1 MTGGVAAVQA
11 RIAEIRAYVEPVT
24 VPATAAPT
32 ASASSASSATSAAAP
47 VTAGT
52 DFATALARLTGAD
65 PGTVP
70 ANALSTTVTGQDLVE
85 AAKKYLG
92 TPYVWG
98 GESLAEGGLDCSGL
112 VLRSL
117 ADLGIT
123 SGVPRVAR
131 DQATL
136 GEAVP
141 SLDQALPGDLIVL
154 NGGKHIGIYV
164 GDGQMIDS
172 PKPGKSVTVRAVYA
186 EPTTIR
192 RVLPQASSVAGGA
205 ASLTSAALASGSSA
219 AGLSSSALSSAL
231 ASTAAGQN
239 ALALLTGSAGAAG
252 ATGATGAAGTATA
265 RTSALGALGSGSAGA
280 GTSTSSLLTSLWGA
294 AS

>member
-11 RIAEIRAYVEPVT
+11 RIAEIRAYVEPAS
-24 VPATAAPT
+24 VPASAAPT
-32 ASASSASSATSAAAP
+32 ASASSTTSAAAST
-47 VTAGT
+47 TAGT
-52 DFATALARLTGAD
+52 DFATALAGLTGGAD

-164 GDGQMIDS
+164 GDGQMIDA
-172 PKPGKSVTVRAVYA
+172 PKPGKSVTVRDVYA

-192 RVLPQASSVAGGA
+192 RVLPQASSAAGGA
-205 ASLTSAALASGSSA
+205 AALTSAGLSASGLSA
-219 AGLSSSALSSAL
+219 SALSSAL

-239 ALALLTGSAGAAG
+239 ALALLTGSAGATG
-252 ATGATGAAGTATA
+252 GTSGSATSL
-265 RTSALGALGSGSAGA
+265 TSALGALGSGSAGA
-280 GTSTSSLLTSLWGA
+280 GTSTSSLLTSLWGS

>member
-1 MTGGVAAVQA
+1 VAAVQA
-11 RIAEIRAYVEPVT
+11 RIAEIRAYVEPAT
-24 VPATAAPT
+24 VATAAT
-32 ASASSASSATSAAAP
+32 SGTTASSAASASTAAASG
-47 VTAGT
+47 TAGT
-52 DFATALARLTGAD
+52 AFAAALAQLTGAAGAD
-65 PGTVP
+65 LGTVP
-70 ANALSTTVTGQDLVE
+70 ENALSTTVTGQDLVE

-136 GEAVP
+136 GQEIP

-164 GDGQMIDS
+164 GDGQMIDA
-172 PKPGKSVTVRAVYA
+172 PKPGKSVTIRDVYA

-192 RVLPQASSVAGGA
+192 RVLPQASA
-205 ASLTSAALASGSSA
+205 AATAPASAT
-219 AGLSSSALSSAL
+219 LSSAL

-239 ALALLTGSAGAAG
+239 ALALLTGTSGAVGAAG
-252 ATGATGAAGTATA
+252 SAASATSL
-265 RTSALGALGSGSAGA
+265 TSALGALGSGSAGA
-280 GTSTSSLLTSLWGA
+280 STSSLLTSLWGA

>member
-11 RIAEIRAYVEPVT
+11 RIAEIRAYVEPAS
-24 VPATAAPT
+24 VPASAAPT
-32 ASASSASSATSAAAP
+32 ASASSTTSAAAST
-47 VTAGT
+47 TAGT
-52 DFATALARLTGAD
+52 DFATALAGLTGGAD

-98 GESLAEGGLDCSGL
+98 GESLGEGGLDCSGL

-164 GDGQMIDS
+164 GDGQMIDA
-172 PKPGKSVTVRAVYA
+172 PKPGKSVTVRDVYA

-192 RVLPQASSVAGGA
+192 RVLPQASSAAGGA
-205 ASLTSAALASGSSA
+205 AALTSAGLSASGLSA
-219 AGLSSSALSSAL
+219 SALSSAL

-239 ALALLTGSAGAAG
+239 ALALLTGSAGATG
-252 ATGATGAAGTATA
+252 GTSGSATSL
-265 RTSALGALGSGSAGA
+265 TSALGALGSGSAGA
-280 GTSTSSLLTSLWGA
+280 GTSTSSLLTSLWGS

>member
-11 RIAEIRAYVEPVT
+11 RIAEIRAYVEPAAVAVAST
-24 VPATAAPT
+24 SSAT
-32 ASASSASSATSAAAP
+32 ASSASSATS
-47 VTAGT
+47 VSGSLTAGT
-52 DFATALARLTGAD
+52 DFAAALAQLTGAAGAD
-65 PGTVP
+65 LGTVP

-136 GEAVP
+136 GQEVP

-164 GDGQMIDS
+164 GDGQMIDA
-172 PKPGKSVTVRAVYA
+172 PKPGKSVTIRDVYA

-192 RVLPQASSVAGGA
+192 RVLPQAA
-205 ASLTSAALASGSSA
+205 ATPTAAPASA
-219 AGLSSSALSSAL
+219 ALSSAL

-239 ALALLTGSAGAAG
+239 ALALLTGSAGSTAASG
-252 ATGATGAAGTATA
+252 SLTQ
-265 RTSALGALGSGSAGA
+265 ALGALGSGSAGA

>member
-11 RIAEIRAYVEPVT
+11 RIAEIRAYVAPTT
-24 VPATAAPT
+24 VPVASASTAATAVST
-32 ASASSASSATSAAAP
+32 ASSASAVSMTSAASGTGFAAALAQLTG
-47 VTAGT
+47 TAG
-52 DFATALARLTGAD
+52 AD
-65 PGTVP
+65 LGTVP
-70 ANALSTTVTGQDLVE
+70 ENALSTTVTGQDLVE
-85 AAKKYLG
+85 SAKKYLG

-136 GEAVP
+136 GQEVL

-164 GDGQMIDS
+164 GDGQMIDA
-172 PKPGKSVTVRAVYA
+172 PKPGKSVTIRDVYA

-192 RVLPQASSVAGGA
+192 RVLPQQAAAAPAGASTV
-205 ASLTSAALASGSSA
+205 SSP
-219 AGLSSSALSSAL
+219 LSSAL

-252 ATGATGAAGTATA
+252 ATGSTSL
-265 RTSALGALGSGSAGA
+265 TSALGALGSGSAGA

>member
-11 RIAEIRAYVEPVT
+11 RIAEIRAYVAPTT
-24 VPATAAPT
+24 VPVASASATAT
-32 ASASSASSATSAAAP
+32 AVSTASSASAVSMTSAASGTGFAAALAQLTG
-47 VTAGT
+47 TAG
-52 DFATALARLTGAD
+52 AD
-65 PGTVP
+65 LGTVP
-70 ANALSTTVTGQDLVE
+70 ENALSTTVTGQDLVE
-85 AAKKYLG
+85 SAKKYLG

-136 GEAVP
+136 GQEVP

-164 GDGQMIDS
+164 GDGQMIDA
-172 PKPGKSVTVRAVYA
+172 PKPGKSVTIRDVYA

-192 RVLPQASSVAGGA
+192 RVLPQQA
-205 ASLTSAALASGSSA
+205 A
-219 AGLSSSALSSAL
+219 AGASTVSSSLSSAL
-231 ASTAAGQN
+231 ASTTAGQN

-252 ATGATGAAGTATA
+252 ATGSTSL
-265 RTSALGALGSGSAGA
+265 TSALGALGSGSAGA

>member
-1 MTGGVAAVQA
+1 MTGGVAAVQT
-11 RIAEIRAYVEPVT
+11 RIAEIRAYVAPAT
-24 VPATAAPT
+24 VPVASASTAATAT
-32 ASASSASSATSAAAP
+32 ASSASAVSMTSAASGTGFAAALAQLTG
-47 VTAGT
+47 TAG
-52 DFATALARLTGAD
+52 AD
-65 PGTVP
+65 LGTVP
-70 ANALSTTVTGQDLVE
+70 ENQLSTTVTGQDLVE

-136 GEAVP
+136 GQEVP

-164 GDGQMIDS
+164 GDGQMIDA
-172 PKPGKSVTVRAVYA
+172 PKPGKSVTIRDVYA

-192 RVLPQASSVAGGA
+192 RVLPQQAAAAPAGASTV
-205 ASLTSAALASGSSA
+205 SSP
-219 AGLSSSALSSAL
+219 LSSAL

-252 ATGATGAAGTATA
+252 ATGSTSL
-265 RTSALGALGSGSAGA
+265 TSALGALGSGSAGA

>member
-1 MTGGVAAVQA
+1 VQA
-11 RIAEIRAYVEPVT
+11 RTAEIRAYVAPAS
-24 VPATAAPT
+24 VPATAAPA
-32 ASASSASSATSAAAP
+32 ASASSASSATSAAASA
-47 VTAGT
+47 TAGT
-52 DFATALARLTGAD
+52 DFATALARLTGGAD

-164 GDGQMIDS
+164 GDGQMIDA
-172 PKPGKSVTVRAVYA
+172 PKPGKSVTVRDVYA

-192 RVLPQASSVAGGA
+192 RVLPQASSAAGGA
-205 ASLTSAALASGSSA
+205 ASLTSAGVSA
-219 AGLSSSALSSAL
+219 PGLSASALSSAL

-252 ATGATGAAGTATA
+252 GAGSASGSATSL
-265 RTSALGALGSGSAGA
+265 TSALGALGSGPAGA

>member
-1 MTGGVAAVQA
+1 VTGGVAAVQA

-24 VPATAAPT
+24 VPAPTARAASSSPATATAAP
-32 ASASSASSATSAAAP
+32 A
-47 VTAGT
+47 TAGT
-52 DFATALARLTGAD
+52 DFATALAGLTGGAD

-70 ANALSTTVTGQDLVE
+70 AHALSTTVTGQDLVD

-164 GDGQMIDS
+164 GDGQMIDA
-172 PKPGKSVTVRAVYA
+172 PKPGKSVTIRDVYA

-192 RVLPQASSVAGGA
+192 RVLPQASPAAGGA
-205 ASLTSAALASGSSA
+205 ASLTSAALASGSA
-219 AGLSSSALSSAL
+219 ASGLSSSALSSAL

-239 ALALLTGSAGAAG
+239 ALALLTGSAGSAG
-252 ATGATGAAGTATA
+252 AGQGQATSL
-265 RTSALGALGSGSAGA
+265 TSALGALGSGPAGA
-280 GTSTSSLLTSLWGA
+280 ATSTSSLLTSLWGA

>member
-1 MTGGVAAVQA
+1 MAAVQA
-11 RIAEIRAYVEPVT
+11 RIAEIRAYVAPAT
-24 VPATAAPT
+24 VPVAAASTAAASTAAT
-32 ASASSASSATSAAAP
+32 ASAVSMTSAAS
-47 VTAGT
+47 GT
-52 DFATALARLTGAD
+52 DFAAALAQLTGTTGAD
-65 PGTVP
+65 LGTVP
-70 ANALSTTVTGQDLVE
+70 ENALSTTVTGQDLVE

-136 GEAVP
+136 GQEVP

-164 GDGQMIDS
+164 GDGQMIDA
-172 PKPGKSVTVRAVYA
+172 PKPGKSVTIRDVYA

-192 RVLPQASSVAGGA
+192 RVLPQQAAAAPAGASTV
-205 ASLTSAALASGSSA
+205 
-219 AGLSSSALSSAL
+219 SSSLSSAL

-252 ATGATGAAGTATA
+252 ATGSTSL
-265 RTSALGALGSGSAGA
+265 TSALGALGSSSAGA

>member
-11 RIAEIRAYVEPVT
+11 RIAEIRAYVEPAAAVAVAST
-24 VPATAAPT
+24 SSATASS
-32 ASASSASSATSAAAP
+32 ASSSASSATSASGSP
-47 VTAGT
+47 TAGT
-52 DFATALARLTGAD
+52 DFAAALAQLTGTAGAD
-65 PGTVP
+65 LGTVP
-70 ANALSTTVTGQDLVE
+70 ENALSTTVTGQDLVE

-136 GEAVP
+136 GEPVP
-141 SLDQALPGDLIVL
+141 SLSQALPGDLVVL

-164 GDGQMIDS
+164 GDGKMIDA
-172 PKPGKSVTVRAVYA
+172 PKPGKSVTIRDVYA

-192 RVLPQASSVAGGA
+192 RVLPQAAATPTAGT
-205 ASLTSAALASGSSA
+205 ASA
-219 AGLSSSALSSAL
+219 ALSSAL
-231 ASTAAGQN
+231 AGTAAGQN
-239 ALALLTGSAGAAG
+239 ALALLTGSAGSTAAS
-252 ATGATGAAGTATA
+252 GAAGSLTQ
-265 RTSALGALGSGSAGA
+265 ALGALGSGSAGA

>member
-1 MTGGVAAVQA
+1 VAAVQA
-11 RIAEIRAYVEPVT
+11 RIAEIRAYVEPAT
-24 VPATAAPT
+24 VATAAT
-32 ASASSASSATSAAAP
+32 SGTTASSAASASTAAASASTAAASG
-47 VTAGT
+47 TAGT
-52 DFATALARLTGAD
+52 AFAAALAQLTGAAGAD
-65 PGTVP
+65 LGTVP
-70 ANALSTTVTGQDLVE
+70 ENALSTTVTGQDLVE

-136 GEAVP
+136 GQEIP

-164 GDGQMIDS
+164 GDGQMIDA
-172 PKPGKSVTVRAVYA
+172 PKPGKSVTIRDVYA

-192 RVLPQASSVAGGA
+192 RVLPQASA
-205 ASLTSAALASGSSA
+205 AATAPASAT
-219 AGLSSSALSSAL
+219 LSSAL

-239 ALALLTGSAGAAG
+239 ALALLTGTSGAVGAAG
-252 ATGATGAAGTATA
+252 SAASATSL
-265 RTSALGALGSGSAGA
+265 TSALGALGSGSAGA
-280 GTSTSSLLTSLWGA
+280 STSSLLTSLWGA

>member
-11 RIAEIRAYVEPVT
+11 RIAEIRAYVEPAAVAVAST
-24 VPATAAPT
+24 SSAT
-32 ASASSASSATSAAAP
+32 ASSASSATSAAGSL
-47 VTAGT
+47 TAGT
-52 DFATALARLTGAD
+52 DFAAALAQLTGAD
-65 PGTVP
+65 LGTVP
-70 ANALSTTVTGQDLVE
+70 ENALSTTVTGQDLVE

-136 GEAVP
+136 GQEVP
-141 SLDQALPGDLIVL
+141 SLDQALPGDLVVL

-164 GDGQMIDS
+164 GDGQMIDA
-172 PKPGKSVTVRAVYA
+172 PKPGKSVTIRDVYA

-192 RVLPQASSVAGGA
+192 RVLPQAA
-205 ASLTSAALASGSSA
+205 ATPTAAPASA
-219 AGLSSSALSSAL
+219 ALSSAL

-239 ALALLTGSAGAAG
+239 ALALLTGSAGSTAASG
-252 ATGATGAAGTATA
+252 ATGSLTQ
-265 RTSALGALGSGSAGA
+265 ALGALGSGSAGA

>member
-11 RIAEIRAYVEPVT
+11 RIAEIRAYVAPV
-24 VPATAAPT
+24 ATASVSSSAT
-32 ASASSASSATSAAAP
+32 ASSAVSSSTAASAASSS
-47 VTAGT
+47 TAGT
-52 DFATALARLTGAD
+52 DFAAALAQLTPAAGTAD
-65 PGTVP
+65 AATVP
-70 ANALSTTVTGQDLVE
+70 TGALSTSVTGQELVE
-85 AAKKYLG
+85 SAKKYLG

-131 DQATL
+131 DQATI
-136 GEAVP
+136 GQEVP
-141 SLDQALPGDLIVL
+141 SLAEALPGDLVVL

-164 GDGQMIDS
+164 GDGQMIDA
-172 PKPGKSVTVRAVYA
+172 PKPGKSVTIRDVYA

-192 RVLPQASSVAGGA
+192 RVLPQQA
-205 ASLTSAALASGSSA
+205 AAATPT
-219 AGLSSSALSSAL
+219 SALSSAL
-231 ASTAAGQN
+231 ASTSAGQN
-239 ALALLTGSAGAAG
+239 ALALLTGTAGSS
-252 ATGATGAAGTATA
+252 GTA
-265 RTSALGALGSGSAGA
+265 SGAPGA
-280 GTSTSSLLTSLWGA
+280 STSSLLTSLWGA

>member
-11 RIAEIRAYVEPVT
+11 RIAEIRAYVEPAT
-24 VPATAAPT
+24 VPAAA
-32 ASASSASSATSAAAP
+32 ATSAASGASASASG
-47 VTAGT
+47 VSASGSAAAGT
-52 DFATALARLTGAD
+52 DFAAALAQLTGAAGAD
-65 PGTVP
+65 LGTVP
-70 ANALSTTVTGQDLVE
+70 AHALSTTVTGQDLVE

-141 SLDQALPGDLIVL
+141 SLDQALPGDLVVL

-164 GDGQMIDS
+164 GDGQMIDA
-172 PKPGKSVTVRAVYA
+172 PKPGKSVTIRDVYA

-192 RVLPQASSVAGGA
+192 RILPQAA
-205 ASLTSAALASGSSA
+205 ATATAAPAPA
-219 AGLSSSALSSAL
+219 ALSSAL

-239 ALALLTGSAGAAG
+239 ALALLTGSAGATAASG
-252 ATGATGAAGTATA
+252 TTGSLTQ
-265 RTSALGALGSGSAGA
+265 ALGALGSGSAGA
-280 GTSTSSLLTSLWGA
+280 STSSLLTSLWGA

>member
-11 RIAEIRAYVEPVT
+11 RIAEIRAYVEPAAVATTASSSAAT
-24 VPATAAPT
+24 VSSATAAAT
-32 ASASSASSATSAAAP
+32 TTAASASTS
-47 VTAGT
+47 GT
-52 DFATALARLTGAD
+52 DFAAALAQLTGATGAD
-65 PGTVP
+65 LGTVP
-70 ANALSTTVTGQDLVE
+70 ENALSTTVTGQDLVE

-98 GESLAEGGLDCSGL
+98 GKSLAEGGLDCSGL

-117 ADLGIT
+117 ADLGVT

-136 GEAVP
+136 GEEVP
-141 SLDQALPGDLIVL
+141 SLDQALPGDLVVL

-164 GDGQMIDS
+164 GDGQMIDA
-172 PKPGKSVTVRAVYA
+172 PKPGKSVTIRDVYA

-192 RVLPQASSVAGGA
+192 RILPQQGATGSAGAST
-205 ASLTSAALASGSSA
+205 ASLT
-219 AGLSSSALSSAL
+219 SSALSSAL
-231 ASTAAGQN
+231 AGTAAGQN
-239 ALALLTGSAGAAG
+239 ALALLTGSAASAG
-252 ATGATGAAGTATA
+252 ATGSASSL
-265 RTSALGALGSGSAGA
+265 TSALGALGTGSSGA

>member
-1 MTGGVAAVQA
+1 VAAVQA
-11 RIAEIRAYVEPVT
+11 RIAEIRAYVEPAS
-24 VPATAAPT
+24 VPATAAPA
-32 ASASSASSATSAAAP
+32 ASASSASSATSAAASA
-47 VTAGT
+47 TAGT
-52 DFATALARLTGAD
+52 DFATALARLTGGAD

-164 GDGQMIDS
+164 GDGQMIDA
-172 PKPGKSVTVRAVYA
+172 PKPGKSVTIRDVYA

-192 RVLPQASSVAGGA
+192 RVLPQASA
-205 ASLTSAALASGSSA
+205 AATAPASAT
-219 AGLSSSALSSAL
+219 LSSAL

-239 ALALLTGSAGAAG
+239 ALALLTGTSGAVGAAG
-252 ATGATGAAGTATA
+252 SAASATSL
-265 RTSALGALGSGSAGA
+265 TSALGALGSGSAGA
-280 GTSTSSLLTSLWGA
+280 STSSLLTSLWGA

>member
-11 RIAEIRAYVEPVT
+11 RIAEIRAYVEP
-24 VPATAAPT
+24 ATASVASASTAATSTVSSTPT
-32 ASASSASSATSAAAP
+32 ASTASTAS
-47 VTAGT
+47 GT
-52 DFATALARLTGAD
+52 DFAAALAQLTGTTGAD
-65 PGTVP
+65 LGTVP
-70 ANALSTTVTGQDLVE
+70 ENALSTTVTGQDLVE

-136 GEAVP
+136 GQEVP

-164 GDGQMIDS
+164 GDGQMIDA
-172 PKPGKSVTVRAVYA
+172 PKPGKSVTIRDVYA

-192 RVLPQASSVAGGA
+192 RVLPQQA
-205 ASLTSAALASGSSA
+205 A
-219 AGLSSSALSSAL
+219 AGASTASASLSSAL

-252 ATGATGAAGTATA
+252 ATGSTSL
-265 RTSALGALGSGSAGA
+265 TSALGALGSGSAGT

>member
-11 RIAEIRAYVEPVT
+11 RIAEIRAYVEPAAVAST
-24 VPATAAPT
+24 ASSSAASVSTATAAAT
-32 ASASSASSATSAAAP
+32 TSAASASTS
-47 VTAGT
+47 GT
-52 DFATALARLTGAD
+52 DFAAALAQLTGATAAD
-65 PGTVP
+65 LGTVP
-70 ANALSTTVTGQDLVE
+70 ENALSTTVTGQDLVE

-117 ADLGIT
+117 ADLGVT

-136 GEAVP
+136 GEEVP
-141 SLDQALPGDLIVL
+141 SLDQALPGDLVVL

-164 GDGQMIDS
+164 GDGQMIDA
-172 PKPGKSVTVRAVYA
+172 PKPGKSVTIRDVYA

-192 RVLPQASSVAGGA
+192 RILPQQAAAGSTST
-205 ASLTSAALASGSSA
+205 ASLT
-219 AGLSSSALSSAL
+219 SSALSSAL
-231 ASTAAGQN
+231 AGTAAGQN
-239 ALALLTGSAGAAG
+239 ALALLTGSTAS
-252 ATGATGAAGTATA
+252 AGTTGSATSL
-265 RTSALGALGSGSAGA
+265 TSALGALGTGSAGA

>member
-11 RIAEIRAYVEPVT
+11 RIAEIRAYVEPAS
-24 VPATAAPT
+24 VPATAAPA
-32 ASASSASSATSAAAP
+32 ASASSASSATSAAASA
-47 VTAGT
+47 TAGT
-52 DFATALARLTGAD
+52 DFATALARLTGGAD

-164 GDGQMIDS
+164 GDGQMIDA
-172 PKPGKSVTVRAVYA
+172 PKPGKSVTVRDVYA

-192 RVLPQASSVAGGA
+192 RVLPQASSAAGGA
-205 ASLTSAALASGSSA
+205 ASLTSAGVSA
-219 AGLSSSALSSAL
+219 PGLSTAALSSAL

-252 ATGATGAAGTATA
+252 GAGSASGSATSL
-265 RTSALGALGSGSAGA
+265 TSALGALGSGPAGA